1 MNFLFKGICYVW
13 IQRFKNNNDKKESE
27 DDVKMQ
33 DGAIPVG
40 IMDNINITKIQGTLR
55 NFWNWSTRKCAC
67 SSNDWEC
74 NKLLLQ

>member
-1 MNFLFKGICYVW
+1 MNFLFKSNCYIW
-13 IQRFKNNNDKKESE
+13 IQRFKNNDKKESE

-55 NFWNWSTRKCAC
+55 NS
-67 SSNDWEC
+67 
-74 NKLLLQ
+74 